1 MFVSVYSLGCVVVA
15 AVVGCGRV
23 VVGLAVV
30 SAVVPVAPVPLPNWQ
45 QNTRKALQRM

>member
-15 AVVGCGRV
+15 AVVGCGTV

-30 SAVVPVAPVPLPNWQ
+30 SAVAPVPLPNWQ